1 MKSPVAI
8 YLIGAVFALV
18 CIAIGV
24 YYLTPGITHVVV
36 FDDPQGQH
44 VKHALA
50 FFAVALVALLGARF
64 VVNARKSSG
73 TPF

>member
-1 MKSPVAI
+1 MKSAAVI
-8 YLIGAVFALV
+8 YLVGAAVALLCV
-18 CIAIGV
+18 AIGV

-50 FFAVALVALLGARF
+50 FFAVAIVALLCARF
-64 VVNARKSSG
+64 VVNGRGSSG
-73 TPF
+73 TLM

>member
-1 MKSPVAI
+1 MRSTATI
-8 YLIGAVFALV
+8 YLVGAAIALV

-24 YYLTPGITHVVV
+24 YYLTPGITHLVV

-50 FFAVALVALLGARF
+50 FFAVAIVALLGARF
-64 VVNARKSSG
+64 VANGRRSSG
-73 TPF
+73 TQQ